1 MLRSGRSR
9 RRFLALS
16 AYYALAFLLVG
27 PMWFAPVEADTK
39 PRVPVLIS
47 LNVALR
53 TRTTDVATFTT
64 PFPIT
69 VGVAGDGTFTIPRDD
84 LGFALVDVPL
94 EAAHPG
100 LGRLSVRAEAAS
112 DFGGTVDTRT
122 GEVTL
127 AGLLEMLWTRPHPRP
142 NQLQM
147 VECPVGPFALHLSTR
162 TLGGSLLAR
171 RQDPTAA
178 TARLVDDNLAINAIP
193 PGLKQCAGAERTL
206 NQALS
211 LPIVPRLDTTTS
223 TSTSTSTT
231 LDPSTTTTSEA
242 TTTTVLDPNT
252 TTTTVDPTATT
263 IESTT
268 TTVPA
273 DPVMTPNAAPPDA
286 ADLAALAAATPPS
299 EPRIVG
305 GPGTELDPSVLSL
318 EPIPSMVSTL
328 TIAAVPTDNSNS
340 TPTTQSELTPNST
353 PTTRAT
359 TTHAEPKA
367 RPATAAARCAQPQ
380 AQAEQARPDDGR
392 RVECT
397 GAGDPGRESGEEPD
411 AAALLLTP
419 ELRCA
424 EGLAPQP
431 ASDSGAHHRLRRRRD
446 REAPRHRLDHLHR
459 RADPAAHRDQR
470 WSGRGRLRSPGAV
483 LRSPPAPGEEPQHSS
498 SPAVAGTRSDL
509 GRARRLT

>member
-1 MLRSGRSR
+1 VLRSGRSR

-39 PRVPVLIS
+39 PRIPVLIS

-69 VGVAGDGTFTIPRDD
+69 VGVAGDGTFTIPQAD

-127 AGLLEMLWTRPHPRP
+127 AGFLEMLWTRPHPRP

-147 VECPVGPFALHLSTR
+147 VDCPVGPFALHLSTR
-162 TLGGSLLAR
+162 TLGGSQLAR
-171 RQDPTAA
+171 HPDPSAA

-193 PGLKQCAGAERTL
+193 PGLEQCAGAERTL

-223 TSTSTSTT
+223 TSTSTTF
-231 LDPSTTTTSEA
+231 DPSTTTTSEA
-242 TTTTVLDPNT
+242 TTTTTVLDPNA

-268 TTVPA
+268 TTTVAA

-299 EPRIVG
+299 EPRIAG

-328 TIAAVPTDNSNS
+328 TIAAVPPDNSGS
-340 TPTTQSELTPNST
+340 TPTTQNELTPSNT
-353 PTTRAT
+353 PTTHAT
-359 TTHAEPKA
+359 TTHSEP
-367 RPATAAARCAQPQ
+367 RSRQATAAARAHSRKHKPNKHAQTTADESSAP
-380 AQAEQARPDDGR
+380 AQATPVANPAKNRTPPLYFSPLNF
-392 RVECT
+392 
-397 GAGDPGRESGEEPD
+397 GAQKASPHNR
-411 AAALLLTP
+411 LLTP
-419 ELRCA
+419 APIIGFGADAIAKHHDIASIIFIAALILPLIA
-424 EGLAPQP
+424 ISGGLVA
-431 ASDSGAHHRLRRRRD
+431 ADFGARVPFFGRRRR
-446 REAPRHRLDHLHR
+446 
-459 RADPAAHRDQR
+459 
-470 WSGRGRLRSPGAV
+470 
-483 LRSPPAPGEEPQHSS
+483 
-498 SPAVAGTRSDL
+498 
-509 GRARRLT
+509 RARSRNTPRLLP